1 MIEYCGMNSAK
12 RNAMIHHLLFP
23 ILDLLYPRLCLA
35 CNSDL
40 PPPSE
45 ILCLQCQYEL
55 PVTQHWLQPENAF
68 TEIFWGRVPIETGAA
83 LYYFSKAGRV
93 QHLVHQLKYENKPQ
107 IGWRL
112 GQRLGWE
119 LRQQPHFRMVEA
131 VVPVPL
137 HPDKQ
142 KTRGYNQAEVFAEGV
157 ATALDLPVWPNA
169 LVRTENSTSQTRKSR
184 QDRALNVQQ
193 VFAMGEPERLAGKHI
208 LLVDDVLTTGATLE
222 TCARLIIDLP
232 GTKVSLATLA
242 MADD

>member
-1 MIEYCGMNSAK
+1 M
-12 RNAMIHHLLFP
+12 
-23 ILDLLYPRLCLA
+23 
-35 CNSDL
+35 
-40 PPPSE
+40 
-45 ILCLQCQYEL
+45 
-55 PVTQHWLQPENAF
+55 
-68 TEIFWGRVPIETGAA
+68 
-83 LYYFSKAGRV
+83 
-93 QHLVHQLKYENKPQ
+93 
-107 IGWRL
+107 
-112 GQRLGWE
+112 
-119 LRQQPHFRMVEA
+119 
-131 VVPVPL
+131 PL

-193 VFAMGEPERLAGKHI
+193 VFALGEPERLAGKHI